1 VPRSGLRAP
10 ACTYARARAGA
21 DTRAPIRTPAHLR
34 RTRTFATG
42 RGRLARLGSST
53 KHVNSRDAC
62 RAATRLLSRRNI
74 YRTPLDI
81 CMQTRSRPIF
91 PPVSSPRHPRVT
103 VVFSSRL
110 LLSRLLLALRGCLL
124 GLPSLLRLY
133 RTVSALLPVAVTL
146 IALSP
151 QWGTKGETKR
161 GAVRISY

>member
-10 ACTYARARAGA
+10 ACTYTRA
-21 DTRAPIRTPAHLR
+21 DTHARS
-34 RTRTFATG
+34 FATDTNICDRKG
-42 RGRLARLGSST
+42 PTR
-53 KHVNSRDAC
+53 
-62 RAATRLLSRRNI
+62 ATRKLDEARKFARCLPRRYKTFIAQKHLPHAARHLHANAI
-74 YRTPLDI
+74 ASHLPACVFPATP
-81 CMQTRSRPIF
+81 TGHR
-91 PPVSSPRHPRVT
+91 
-103 VVFSSRL
+103 RL
-110 LLSRLLLALRGCLL
+110 LLSCSPLSSSPRSLRGCLL